1 MTSKYKDIGK
11 KQIIGVIEKL
21 IQKVEA
27 IEITLNLFIQCM
39 DKDKKFDDFMKD
51 KLGDINETQGNVQ
64 SDKQK
69 DSSDNKKDS

>member
-27 IEITLNLFIQCM
+27 IEIALNLFIEFT
-39 DKDKKFDDFMKD
+39 DKDKKFDTFMSER
-51 KLGDINETQGNVQ
+51 LGGTNETSGDVQ
-64 SDKQK
+64 TDRKE
-69 DSSDNKKDS
+69 DSSNNKENT